1 MLRLAG
7 EFFAVKTDPDQLNV
21 TPEVL
26 ERLKRI
32 HPATLSDYGT
42 PDGPVVWILLIPT
55 IREVM
60 ERFLAKA
67 INEAQLL
74 DLTPVPASYDALYL
88 CSALVLPEYRK
99 QGLAAKVAC
108 GAIESIR
115 RDHPIT
121 TLFYWEFSGE
131 GKKLAEA
138 VSRSSGLPLL
148 SRAAQGPG
156 ASVRP
161 RGR

>member
-1 MLRLAG
+1 MTLPNYERMIRLAG
-7 EFFAVKTDPDQLNV
+7 EFFSVKTDPDQINV
-21 TPEVL
+21 TPEVID
-26 ERLKRI
+26 RLNRI
-32 HPATLSDYGT
+32 HPATLSDYST
-42 PDGPVVWILLIPT
+42 ADGPAVWILLIPT

-60 ERFLAKA
+60 ERFLSAA

-74 DLTPVPASYDALYL
+74 DLTPEPASYDSLYL

-99 QGLAAKVAC
+99 QGLAARVAC

-121 TLFYWEFSGE
+121 TLFYWEFSVE
-131 GKKLAEA
+131 GKRLAEA

-148 SRAAQGPG
+148 ARGPG
-156 ASVRP
+156 R
-161 RGR
+161 